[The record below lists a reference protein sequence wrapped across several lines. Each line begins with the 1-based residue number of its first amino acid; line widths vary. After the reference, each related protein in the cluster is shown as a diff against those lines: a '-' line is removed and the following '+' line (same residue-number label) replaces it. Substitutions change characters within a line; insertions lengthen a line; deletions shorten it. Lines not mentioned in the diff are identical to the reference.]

1 LSENDANDELAAAA
15 AAAGDSVSCKI
26 DIADEEYVDAG
37 MLMLR

>member
-1 LSENDANDELAAAA
+1 LSENDANEELAATAV
-15 AAAGDSVSCKI
+15 GDSVSCKI

>member
-1 LSENDANDELAAAA
+1 LSENDANDELAAA